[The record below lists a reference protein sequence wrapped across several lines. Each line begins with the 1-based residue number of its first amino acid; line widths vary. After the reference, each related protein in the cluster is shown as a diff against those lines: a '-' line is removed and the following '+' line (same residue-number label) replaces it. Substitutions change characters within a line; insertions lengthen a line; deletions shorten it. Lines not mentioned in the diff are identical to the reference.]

1 MGSGADDLNAASA
14 LTTAAAN
21 GAEPTW
27 RGGGE
32 EGAALLLAVVLLLHT
47 HGSRDCGWSREYR
60 TGATISESK
69 GSAVCMY
76 CAPSAESVLNTEDG
90 VVAKEAKR
98 VLGLPG

>member
-21 GAEPTW
+21 EAEPTW

-60 TGATISESK
+60 TGATITESK

-98 VLGLPG
+98 VLGLPA